1 MRGALQTCL
10 RMLTG
15 REGEGEEVSQCFRSV
30 SRVFVAQYTPLPPP
44 PTRRTHPLAHSF
56 AAAAP
61 SPARAR
67 PLAPSVFYT
76 RTVMSASLKL
86 RGGPEGGEGALRW
99 EATGRTIIIGLQSR
113 K

>member
-1 MRGALQTCL
+1 MLSQRLQGLRGAVQ
-10 RMLTG
+10 
-15 REGEGEEVSQCFRSV
+15 
-30 SRVFVAQYTPLPPP
+30 AADAAAAP
-44 PTRRTHPLAHSF
+44 RRTHPLAHSF

-61 SPARAR
+61 SPARARAR

-86 RGGPEGGEGALRW
+86 RGGPEGREGALRW

>member
-1 MRGALQTCL
+1 
-10 RMLTG
+10 MLTG
-15 REGEGEEVSQCFRSV
+15 REGEGEEGSPCFRSV
-30 SRVFVAQYTPLPPP
+30 SRVFVAQYTPPTPP

-61 SPARAR
+61 SPARARAR

-86 RGGPEGGEGALRW
+86 RGGPEGREGALRW